1 MRAGLPT
8 HAIGMLFQRCLLL
21 RRSGYGG
28 MRERICGREARGVC
42 CGMQGAIGT
51 GYAGRGMHTPRGQE
65 SWNGMERYEKQL

>member
-1 MRAGLPT
+1 M
-8 HAIGMLFQRCLLL
+8 
-21 RRSGYGG
+21 G
-28 MRERICGREARGVC
+28 MREIICGREARGVC